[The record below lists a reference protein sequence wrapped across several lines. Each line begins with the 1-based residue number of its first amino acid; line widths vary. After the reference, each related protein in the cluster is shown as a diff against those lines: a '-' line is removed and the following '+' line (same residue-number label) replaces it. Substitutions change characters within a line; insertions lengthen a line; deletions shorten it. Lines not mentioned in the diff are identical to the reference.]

1 MKVATS
7 KTIERIYPF
16 VLTIGGLLGLIAMT
30 QQATERINM
39 LKNPG
44 ADLSCNLSPV
54 VDCSGVLSDGLAA
67 VMGFPNAFLGMIF
80 FAILT
85 TSGLML
91 LSGGTFTGWFKHFV
105 MAVTTVLL
113 LFSVWFFGVSLY
125 VLGKICVFCV
135 VGWAVSIPMFWYGL
149 LYYLHTAGGKI
160 AFKTASFAE
169 FGRKHHL
176 DVVLTLYA
184 VALFLFLFRFRDYYF
199 S

>member
-1 MKVATS
+1 MKTAKNLITTRMYS
-7 KTIERIYPF
+7 L
-16 VLTIGGLLGLIAMT
+16 VLTIGGLLGLVAMT
-30 QQATERINM
+30 WQATERINM
-39 LKNPG
+39 LKNPS
-44 ADLSCNLSPV
+44 AELNCNLSPI
-54 VDCSGVLSDGLAA
+54 VDCSGVLNDGLAA

-105 MAVTTVLL
+105 MVISTVLF

-149 LYYLHTAGGKI
+149 LYYLHAAGGKI
-160 AFKTASFAE
+160 ASKTTAFTE
-169 FGRKHHL
+169 FGTKHHI
-176 DVVLTLYA
+176 DIVFAVYA
-184 VALFLFLFRFRDYYF
+184 LALLLFLFRFRDYYF